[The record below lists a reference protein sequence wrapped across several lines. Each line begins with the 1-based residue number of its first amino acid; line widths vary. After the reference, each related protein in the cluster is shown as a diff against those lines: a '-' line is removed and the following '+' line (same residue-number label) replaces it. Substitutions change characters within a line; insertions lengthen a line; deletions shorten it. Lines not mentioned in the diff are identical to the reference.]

1 MKRTVLILISILC
14 AYVCPFAQMIGL
26 PVNIDS
32 NYFPDDAF
40 RNLVL
45 SEFDTN
51 HDGILST
58 VEAANPT
65 LNAAGKGIKSI
76 QGIEYLDNLSYV
88 DLSSNEITS
97 LKGLNPEKI
106 QSLRCANNRL
116 TTIDI
121 SPITE
126 MRDIRELDCSGN
138 QITSLKGI
146 NSEKIQSL
154 RCANN
159 RLTTIDISPTTE
171 MRDFRELDCSGNQ
184 ITSLDFLSRC
194 KYLTF
199 LNCSNNKLTDHSG
212 LGQCQY
218 II

>member
-97 LKGLNPEKI
+97 LKG
-106 QSLRCANNRL
+106 
-116 TTIDI
+116 
-121 SPITE
+121 
-126 MRDIRELDCSGN
+126 
-138 QITSLKGI
+138 I